1 MSLMKRRVLLFVLI
15 GTMLPSTAWAQK
27 WSQEKR
33 FKLEAPTLEGS
44 SGLFRSVA
52 ATAGNQW
59 DLRVGMH
66 FEYFQHNEFIVAN
79 WPGCGESC
87 PNEQNRRFQG
97 AVTFGFT
104 PWKYLE
110 VFGALFS
117 SSNINDRQHLTPTQE
132 PAVQMALGDWLL
144 GVKGFYPLLKG
155 GLSLGG
161 NFGVKFL
168 NSYGDIA
175 TNAKA
180 TNIFFNFLM
189 TLDVRPF
196 TKGKVPLRF
205 HMNLGFI
212 YDPSHKVLGD
222 TMNDYTPKANEPS
235 SEPRHAFLVQQFAL
249 GLNYSRF
256 RVGIGIEAPLPY
268 LGGLINPIVDIQLDI
283 ATGQPNK
290 YIAGSTSEGIDA
302 WPEFSN
308 AEKNYNIEGRVS
320 SRIAIGIR
328 WRPIAGLFIDTGVDV
343 AMSHQGFAMGPPL
356 PPWNVFFQVGYMLSA
371 KGRTKVKTIVKTEIK
386 EVPKFIKPKLTEGK
400 LRGVVKDAKTGIP
413 VSAAIITFP
422 GLGLTD
428 LATAEDG
435 SYTSYKLK
443 AGQVKI
449 EVRHPKYKP
458 WTGVG
463 MVVVNKVVTLNVP
476 LVAAAPVVGTV
487 IGTCTDKSG
496 TPLAASIVIEGT
508 ESKKL
513 TADSSGVFNVKL
525 KPGAYKVKAVMNGY
539 FNRYNAFVVEAGTKQ
554 SLTFKLTKR
563 PKRAI
568 VIIRKTYLRIRKKI
582 HFAYNKAVIR
592 PDSLQ
597 IVEAISAVLQ
607 ENPDIAKLRIEGHTD
622 RRGGWRRNL
631 KLSQRRAEAVRDYL
645 IAQGVGASRLV
656 AKGYGY
662 KKPRVP
668 ELTPRHRAINRRV
681 EFKILKRSKPYRPK
695 RRRRRRRRRR

>member
-1 MSLMKRRVLLFVLI
+1 MSLLKRRVLLLVLI
-15 GTMLPSTAWAQK
+15 GTMVPSTAWGK
-27 WSQEKR
+27 WSTEKR
-33 FKLEAPTLEGS
+33 FKLEAPTLDGS
-44 SGLFRSVA
+44 TGLFRAVS
-52 ATAGNQW
+52 ATAGYQW

-79 WPGCGESC
+79 WENCGTVC

-117 SSNINDRQHLTPTQE
+117 TSNINVRNHLEPTQE
-132 PAVQMALGDWLL
+132 PEVQMALGDWLL
-144 GVKGFYPLLKG
+144 GIKGFYPLLKG

-180 TNIFFNFLM
+180 TNIFFNFLA

-205 HMNLGFI
+205 HLNLGWI
-212 YDPSHKVLGD
+212 YDPSHSVLGD
-222 TMNDYTPKANEPS
+222 SQNDYTPKADDT
-235 SEPRHAFLVQQFAL
+235 SETHHAFLVQQFAL

-268 LGGLINPIVDIQLDI
+268 LGGLINPIVDVQLDI

-290 YIAGSTSEGIDA
+290 WIAGDVDEGIERWREFNDA
-302 WPEFSN
+302 S
-308 AEKNYNIEGRVS
+308 KDYNIEGRVS

-328 WRPIAGLFIDTGVDV
+328 WRPVSGLFIDTGVDI
-343 AMSHQGFAMGPPL
+343 ALSHQGFAMGPPL
-356 PPWNVFFQVGYMLSA
+356 PPWNVFFQVGYMFSA
-371 KGRTKVKTIVKTEIK
+371 KSTTKIKRIIKTVIK
-386 EVPKFIKPKLTEGK
+386 EVPKFIKPEPTEGRI
-400 LRGVVKDAKTGIP
+400 RGVVKDAKTGVPIA
-413 VSAAIITFP
+413 AAILTFP

-435 SYTSYKLK
+435 SFTTYKLK
-443 AGQVKI
+443 AGNVKI
-449 EVRHPKYKP
+449 EVRHAGYKP
-458 WTGVG
+458 WAGVG
-463 MVVVNKVVTLNVP
+463 MVVVNKVVTLNIP
-476 LVAAAPVVGTV
+476 LVTAAPKTGTV
-487 IGTCTDKSG
+487 IGTCTDKGS
-496 TPLAASIVIEGT
+496 TPLAAQIVIEGT
-508 ESKKL
+508 EKKQL
-513 TADSSGVFNVKL
+513 TADANGTFTTTL
-525 KPGAYKVKAVMNGY
+525 KPGAYKVKAIMDGY

-568 VIIRKTYLRIRKKI
+568 VIIRKSYLRIRKKI
-582 HFAYNKAVIR
+582 HFAYNKAIIR

-607 ENPDIAKLRIEGHTD
+607 ENPEITRLRIEGHTD
-622 RRGGWRRNL
+622 RRGGYRRNL

-645 IAQGVGASRLV
+645 IAQGVEASRLI

-662 KKPRVP
+662 KRPRVP

-695 RRRRRRRRRR
+695 RRRRRRRR

>member
-1 MSLMKRRVLLFVLI
+1 MSLMKRRVLLLVLI
-15 GTMLPSTAWAQK
+15 GTMVPSTAWGQ
-27 WSQEKR
+27 WSTEKR
-33 FKLEAPTLEGS
+33 FKMEAPTLEGS
-44 SGLFRSVA
+44 SGLFRSIA
-52 ATAGNQW
+52 ATAGYQW

-79 WPGCGESC
+79 WDGCAASESC

-117 SSNINDRQHLTPTQE
+117 TSNINVREHLTPTQE

-168 NSYGDIA
+168 NAYGDIA

-180 TNIFFNFLM
+180 TNVFFNFLM

-205 HMNLGFI
+205 HLNLGFI
-212 YDPSHKVLGD
+212 YDPSHIVLGD
-222 TMNDYTPKANEPS
+222 TPNDYTPKAGEPS

-256 RVGIGIEAPLPY
+256 RIGIGIEAPLPY

-290 YIAGSTSEGIDA
+290 YIAGSETEGIDP
-302 WPEFSN
+302 WPEF
-308 AEKNYNIEGRVS
+308 AGKDYNIEGRVS

-328 WRPIAGLFIDTGVDV
+328 WRPIAGLFIDTGVDI

-356 PPWNVFFQVGYMLSA
+356 PPWNIFFQVGYMFS
-371 KGRTKVKTIVKTEIK
+371 TKATTKIKRIVKVEIR
-386 EVPKFIKPKLTEGK
+386 EVPKFIKPKPTEGK
-400 LRGVVKDAKTGIP
+400 IRGVVKDSKTGVP
-413 VSAAIITFP
+413 VATAIITFP

-435 SYTSYKLK
+435 SYTTYKLK
-443 AGQVKI
+443 GGQVKI
-449 EVRHPKYKP
+449 EVRHPQYKT

-463 MVVVNKVVTLNVP
+463 MVLVNKVITLNIP
-476 LVAAAPVVGTV
+476 LVTAAPKTGTV
-487 IGTCTDKSG
+487 IGTCSDKGG
-496 TPLAASIVIEGT
+496 TPLAAQIVIEGT
-508 ESKKL
+508 ENKKL
-513 TADSSGVFNVKL
+513 TADSGGTFTVKL
-525 KPGAYKVKAVMNGY
+525 KPGAYKIKAVMDGY

-554 SLTFKLTKR
+554 SLSFKLTKR

-568 VIIRKTYLRIRKKI
+568 VIVRRTYLRIRKKI
-582 HFAYNKAVIR
+582 HFAYNRAKIR

-597 IVEAISAVLQ
+597 ILEAVAAVLQ
-607 ENPDIAKLRIEGHTD
+607 ENPEIVKLRIEGHTD
-622 RRGGWRRNL
+622 RRGGYRRNL
-631 KLSQRRAEAVRDYL
+631 RLSQRRAEAVRDYL
-645 IAQGVGASRLV
+645 IAQGVEASHLI

-662 KKPRVP
+662 KRPRVP

-681 EFKILKRSKPYRPK
+681 EFKILKRSKPYRP
-695 RRRRRRRRRR
+695 RRRRRRRR